1 MVPEVPLRQ
10 ALEGRAAVEAAARAL
25 LLGLPDASCHEAW
38 LVDTDLA
45 DWPLGQADV
54 LDALTRWLRLPGR
67 RLNLLAPQFDT
78 LAQRQ
83 ARFAAW
89 RANFVH
95 AVESRTPEELAPDDM
110 PGLLVAGPC
119 CIQVH
124 DRLRWRGVLSRENDH
139 LQRVKEQIAAI
150 SQRSAP
156 SWPVRCLGL

>member
-1 MVPEVPLRQ
+1 MALEAPLRET
-10 ALEGRAAVEAAARAL
+10 LDGRAAVEAAARAL
-25 LLGLPDASCHEAW
+25 LQGLPDSGCREAW
-38 LVDTDLA
+38 LVDADLA
-45 DWPLGQADV
+45 DWPLGQAEV

-67 RLNLLAPQFDT
+67 RLNLLAPQFDS

-89 RANFVH
+89 RVNFVH
-95 AVESRTPEELAPDDM
+95 AVESRTPEELAPDDV
-110 PGLLVAGPC
+110 PSLLWVGSC

-124 DRLRWRGVLSRENDH
+124 DRQRWRGVKSEETED

-156 SWPVRCLGL
+156 SWPVRSLGL